1 MNWKWRSR
9 LSDWWTLAKATL
21 KVYGPIAILIAA
33 GFYVAFRFVAPPPP
47 DTMRFASGA
56 PGGAYAQF
64 AERYRQ
70 ILARD
75 GLKLDIVPS
84 TGSLENLRR
93 LTDEN
98 DPLDAGFIQGG
109 VGSEEGFPGLA
120 VLATVFYEPVWL
132 VLRNDLGINKLYDL
146 RGRRL
151 AIGGEGSGTQ
161 VLVRQLLRANGLDIA
176 RDVTTLPLGGAEAM
190 AGLRDESVDAAFI
203 VSAMAPAELADMLAD
218 GRFRLFS
225 FRRHDAYKHNFPFL
239 ASVVLPGGGLDLAR
253 DLPGEDTIMVAPVA
267 QLVVREDLHPAL
279 IGQLVAAAKL
289 THGGRHLFSPA
300 GSFPSMRYLDFDP
313 HPDAQRLIERGP
325 GVLARYLPFGWA
337 VFVERTL
344 VMLIPL
350 LTLMIPLLRLAP
362 PVYRWQVRA
371 KIFKWYKRLRT
382 LEMRMLTER
391 DPESMT
397 AFRAELI
404 EIEKAVEALKLPHAY
419 DDALYQLRMHIRFV
433 RDSLGPV

>member
-9 LSDWWTLAKATL
+9 LSDWWVVTKATL
-21 KVYGPIAILIAA
+21 KVYGPIAILIAG
-33 GFYVAFRFVAPPPP
+33 GFYVALSFVAPPPP
-47 DTMRFASGA
+47 DTMRFAAGA
-56 PGGAYAQF
+56 PGGAYAMF

-70 ILARD
+70 VLAKD
-75 GLKLDIVPS
+75 GLKIEIVPS
-84 TGSLENLRR
+84 VGSIENLRR
-93 LTDEN
+93 LTDA
-98 DPLDAGFIQGG
+98 DAPLDAGFIQGG

-132 VLRNDLGINKLYDL
+132 VLRNDLGIAKLLDL
-146 RGRRL
+146 RGKRL

-161 VLVRQLLRANGLDIA
+161 VLARQLLRANGLDIA
-176 RDVTTLPLGGAEAM
+176 RDVTALPLGTIDAM
-190 AGLRDESVDAAFI
+190 AGLRDDSVDAAFV
-203 VSAMAPAELADMLAD
+203 VSAMPPAELADMLAD

-225 FRRHDAYKHNFPFL
+225 FRRHEAYKHNFPFL

-279 IGQLVAAAKL
+279 VQQLVKAAKAS
-289 THGGRHLFSPA
+289 HGGRHLFAPA
-300 GSFPSMRYLDFDP
+300 GTFPSLRYLDFEI

-325 GVLARYLPFGWA
+325 GVLAQYLPFTWA

-371 KIFKWYKRLRT
+371 KIFKWYKRLRD
-382 LEMRMLTER
+382 LELRMLTER
-391 DPESMT
+391 DPDSLAT
-397 AFRAELI
+397 YRTELG
-404 EIEKAVEALKLPHAY
+404 EIEKAVESLKLPHAY
-419 DDALYQLRMHIRFV
+419 DDILYQLRLHIRFV
-433 RDSLGPV
+433 RDSLGAA

>member
-9 LSDWWTLAKATL
+9 LSDWWVLVKATL

-33 GFYVAFRFVAPPPP
+33 GFWVAFRFVAPPPP

-70 ILARD
+70 ILAKD

-84 TGSLENLRR
+84 TGALENLRR

-161 VLVRQLLRANGLDIA
+161 ILVRQLLRANAIDIA
-176 RDVTTLPLGGAEAM
+176 RDVTTAPLAGAEAM
-190 AGLRDESVDAAFI
+190 AGLRDNAVDAAFF
-203 VSAMAPAELADMLAD
+203 VSAMAPDGLGDLLAD

-225 FRRHDAYKHNFPFL
+225 FRRHEAYKHNFPFL
-239 ASVVLPGGGLDLAR
+239 ASVVLPGGGLDLSR

-279 IGQLVAAAKL
+279 VQQLVKAAKE
-289 THGGRHLFSPA
+289 THGGRHLFAPA
-300 GSFPSMRYLDFDP
+300 GSFPSMRYLDFEP
-313 HPDAQRLIERGP
+313 HSDAQRLVERGP

-337 VFVERTL
+337 VFVERTM

-382 LEMRMLTER
+382 LEMRMLTEN
-391 DPESMT
+391 DPT
-397 AFRAELI
+397 VKATYRAELM
-404 EIEKAVEALKLPHAY
+404 EIERSVEALKLPHAY
-419 DDALYQLRMHIRFV
+419 DDALYQLRLHIRFV
-433 RDSLGPV
+433 RDSLGPA

>member
-9 LSDWWTLAKATL
+9 LSDWWVLAKATL

-33 GFYVAFRFVAPPPP
+33 GFWVAFRFVAPPPP
-47 DTMRFASGA
+47 DTFRFAAGA

-70 ILARD
+70 ILAKD
-75 GLKLDIVPS
+75 GIKLDVV
-84 TGSLENLRR
+84 TTVGSLENLRR

-151 AIGGEGSGTQ
+151 AIGGEGSGTH
-161 VLVRQLLRANGLDIA
+161 VLVRQLLRANAIDIA

-190 AGLRDESVDAAFI
+190 AGLRDGTVDAAFF
-203 VSAMAPAELADMLAD
+203 VSAVAPAELADMLAD

-225 FRRHDAYKHNFPFL
+225 FRRHEAYKHNFPFL
-239 ASVVLPGGGLDLAR
+239 ASVVLPGGGLDLSR

-267 QLVVREDLHPAL
+267 QLVVREDMHPAL
-279 IGQLVAAAKL
+279 VGQLVAAAKQ

-300 GSFPSMRYLDFDP
+300 GTFPSLRYLDFDP
-313 HPDAQRLIERGP
+313 HPDAERLVERGP
-325 GVLARYLPFGWA
+325 GVLARFLPFGWA
-337 VFVERTL
+337 VFVERTM

-371 KIFKWYKRLRT
+371 KIFRWYKRLRT
-382 LEMRMLTER
+382 LEMRMLTEN
-391 DPESMT
+391 DPSVKAT
-397 AFRAELI
+397 YRAELR
-404 EIEKAVEALKLPHAY
+404 EIERAVEALKLPHAY
-419 DDALYQLRMHIRFV
+419 DDALYQLRLHVRFV
-433 RDSLGPV
+433 RDSLGPG